1 MKRNVTIYDVAAHC
15 GLSVASV
22 SRVLAKADY
31 PVSEGTRQRVLRS
44 ARELNYTVNTMG
56 KMLKNQSTREI
67 GVIVPNIS
75 NPCYAGLV
83 QGMQAVAIRNDYHV
97 LLYNSFRDSETERRN
112 IRMMLEKRVDGI
124 LLVSIGGETDILER
138 VNRLN
143 CRLIT
148 VEQPLPGCAL
158 HVGYDYE
165 KAGALATKHLI
176 EHGHRQIAFLGARLD
191 RPSRVQMLNGYQKAL
206 RESGIEEEPEYI
218 WLADAEAEQGSVFE
232 IENGRAAVQSML
244 ALNRRP
250 TGCVCLNDLTA
261 LGAMEAIRD
270 AGLRVPEDMSV
281 IGFDNISYS
290 ALSTPKLTTIDQH
303 AGRMGELAMQM
314 MIDQLRDPNTAQSA
328 IELEPNLIKRAS
340 VSARRM

>member
-158 HVGYDYE
+158 HVGYNYE